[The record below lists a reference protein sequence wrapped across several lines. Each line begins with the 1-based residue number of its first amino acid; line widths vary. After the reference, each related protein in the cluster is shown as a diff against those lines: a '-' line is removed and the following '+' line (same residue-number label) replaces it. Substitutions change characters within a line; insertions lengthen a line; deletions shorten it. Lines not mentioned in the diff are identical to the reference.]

1 MYKVLNQEGER
12 IVVKEINPQIH
23 RHLSGREFNEDDA
36 CVKAPKIQTRDYTP
50 DTIVWVVNTE
60 TSEVTITEEMY
71 REQAIEAYKEK
82 YGRKPSHLMKTEN
95 IIAKL

>member
-1 MYKVLNQEGER
+1 MSYKVLNLEGEK

-23 RHLSGREFNEDDA
+23 RHLSGREFTENDA
-36 CVKAPKIQTRDYTP
+36 CVKAWWKIIEKREKAVDSFW
-50 DTIVWVVNTE
+50 DKDVN
-60 TSEVTITEEMY
+60 EMS

-82 YGRKPSHLMKTEN
+82 YGRKPNWMMKTEN